1 MADTF
6 GGVLAFAFLV
16 CMILVGTILRAN
28 IRFLQTALVPAA
40 LIGGI
45 VGFTL
50 LASGW
55 SFGYTSG
62 DFTAFTFHFFTL
74 SFMSLCLTGS
84 DKKQR
89 GDSVAIGAGWLSGI
103 WTISLVTQALVG
115 LLVIWLYN
123 SLSGENLS
131 VFLGAIVA
139 HGFTQGPGQAL
150 AMGSI
155 WQSEFGID
163 MAIDFGLIY
172 ASAGF
177 ILSFLVGVPIARYF
191 VKNRMNSD
199 QEARIDSA
207 FLSGI
212 QPEDST
218 ISAGK
223 QITHPGNVDSLVFH
237 IGILGLAYLL
247 TDQYLLFVQ
256 PLASGVEIFGV
267 NMGIIFSHNLFFFH
281 GLVICVIMRAV
292 MDKFGW
298 GRFIDNETQRHVTG
312 SAVDIMVVATVMSI
326 KFALLTAF
334 IVPILLV
341 CISVTIVTALLCFGL
356 GRGQS
361 SYGPERMITVFG
373 CCCGSTGSGLLLLRI
388 LDPGLRSPIA
398 RELAF
403 FNVIILFVTL
413 HILAVMVPVLPGIDL
428 QTIFVVYLATAVVGY
443 FSVQWLGKRLRR
455 TTI

>member
-1 MADTF
+1 VADTF

-28 IRFLQTALVPAA
+28 VKLLQTALVPAA

-50 LASGW
+50 LAMDW
-55 SFGYTSG
+55 SFGFTSE

-84 DKKQR
+84 EKKHE
-89 GDSVAIGAGWLSGI
+89 GGSVVIGAGWLSGI

-115 LLVIWLYN
+115 LLMITLYN
-123 SLSGENLS
+123 GVSGEQLS
-131 VFLGAIVA
+131 IFLGAIA
-139 HGFTQGPGQAL
+139 THGFTQGPGQAV

-177 ILSFLVGVPIARYF
+177 VLSFLIGVPIARYF
-191 VKNRMNSD
+191 VKNQMNSD
-199 QEARIDSA
+199 QEARIDTA

-212 QPEDST
+212 QSQESDIST
-218 ISAGK
+218 GK

-237 IGILGLAYLL
+237 LSILGLAYLV
-247 TDQYLLFVQ
+247 TDQYLQFVQ
-256 PLASGVEIFGV
+256 PHASGVELFGV
-267 NMGIIFSHNLFFFH
+267 NLGIIFSHNLFFFH
-281 GLVICVIMRAV
+281 GLLVCVIMRSI

-298 GRFIDNETQRHVTG
+298 GRFIDDETQRHVTG
-312 SAVDIMVVATVMSI
+312 SSVDLMVVATVMSI
-326 KFALLTAF
+326 KFALLSTF
-334 IVPILLV
+334 IVPILMV
-341 CISVTIVTALLCFGL
+341 CLAITIVTALLCFGL
-356 GRGQS
+356 GRKQKEF
-361 SYGPERMITVFG
+361 GPERMIAVFG

-403 FNVIILFVTL
+403 FNVIILFATL
-413 HILAVMVPVLPGIDL
+413 HILAVMAPVLPGIDL
-428 QTIFVVYLATAVVGY
+428 QTIVIVYLATAGVG
-443 FSVQWLGKRLRR
+443 FACVQWLGKRLRS
-455 TTI
+455 TPG

>member
-6 GGVLAFAFLV
+6 GGVLAFAFLA

-28 IRFLQTALVPAA
+28 VKFLQTALVPAA

-45 VGFTL
+45 VGFVL
-50 LASGW
+50 LALGW
-55 SFGYTSG
+55 SFGYTSE

-74 SFMSLCLTGS
+74 SFMSLCLTGAE
-84 DKKQR
+84 KKQS
-89 GDSVAIGAGWLSGI
+89 GDSVVIGAGWLSGI
-103 WTISLVTQALVG
+103 WTMSLVTQALVG
-115 LLVIWLYN
+115 LLVISLYN
-123 SLSGENLS
+123 GISGEDLS
-131 VFLGAIVA
+131 IYLGAIA
-139 HGFTQGPGQAL
+139 THGFTQGPGQAL

-155 WQSEFGID
+155 WQGEFGID
-163 MAIDFGLIY
+163 MAVDFGLIY

-177 ILSFLVGVPIARYF
+177 IISFLIGVPIARYF
-191 VKNRMNSD
+191 VKNQMNSD
-199 QEARIDSA
+199 QNARIDRA
-207 FLSGI
+207 FLTGLQGENS
-212 QPEDST
+212 EL
-218 ISAGK
+218 SAGK

-237 IGILGLAYLL
+237 ISILGLAYLL
-247 TDQYLLFVQ
+247 TDQYLMLVQ
-256 PLASGVEIFGV
+256 PLASQVELFGV

-281 GLVICVIMRAV
+281 GLVVCMIMRSI

-312 SAVDIMVVATVMSI
+312 SAVDLMVVATVMSI
-326 KFALLTAF
+326 KFALLTAY

-341 CISVTIVTALLCFGL
+341 CLAVTVVTALLCFGL
-356 GRGQS
+356 GRGHT

-413 HILAVMVPVLPGIDL
+413 HILAVMAPVLPGFSL
-428 QTIFVVYLATAVVGY
+428 QTIFIVYLGTGIVGF

-455 TTI
+455 SVA

>member
-28 IRFLQTALVPAA
+28 IKFLQTALVPAA

-50 LASGW
+50 LALGW

-74 SFMSLCLTGS
+74 SFMSLCLTGVE
-84 DKKQR
+84 KKH
-89 GDSVAIGAGWLSGI
+89 SSNSAIVGAGWISGI
-103 WTISLVTQALVG
+103 WTMSLVIQGLVG
-115 LLVIWLYN
+115 LLVIMLYN
-123 SLSGENLS
+123 GFSGEDLS
-131 VFLGAIVA
+131 VFLGMIAT

-155 WQSEFGID
+155 WQSEFGIE

-177 ILSFLVGVPIARYF
+177 VLSFLVGVPIARYF
-191 VKNRMNSD
+191 VKNQMNSD
-199 QEARIDSA
+199 QQARIDSA
-207 FLSGI
+207 FLTGLQNENSDI
-212 QPEDST
+212 ST
-218 ISAGK
+218 GK

-237 IGILGLAYLL
+237 ISILGLAYLI
-247 TDQYLLFVQ
+247 TDQYLLYVQ
-256 PLASGVEIFGV
+256 PLASGVELFGV
-267 NMGIIFSHNLFFFH
+267 NLGIIFSHNLFFFH
-281 GLVICVIMRAV
+281 GLVVCMIMRSV

-312 SAVDIMVVATVMSI
+312 SAVDLMVVATVMSI

-341 CISVTIVTALLCFGL
+341 CLSVTLVAALLCFGL
-356 GRGQS
+356 GRGQT

-398 RELAF
+398 RELAI
-403 FNVIILFVTL
+403 FNVLVLFVTL
-413 HILAVMVPVLPGIDL
+413 HILAVMAPVLPGFDL
-428 QTIFVVYLATAVVGY
+428 PTIFIVYLATAAVG
-443 FSVQWLGKRLRR
+443 FFCVQWLGRRLRLAED
-455 TTI
+455 